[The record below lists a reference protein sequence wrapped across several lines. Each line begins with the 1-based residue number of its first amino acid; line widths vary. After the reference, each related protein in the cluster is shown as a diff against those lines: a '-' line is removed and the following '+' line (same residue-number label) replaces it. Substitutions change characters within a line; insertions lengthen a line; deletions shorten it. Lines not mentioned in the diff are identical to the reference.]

1 MVDVLE
7 MIRQYSESM
16 RSDEPIKIAYGVPV
30 LMCLFSN
37 AHGSSSSKNRTPP
50 PGFYKVTLS
59 AEMIALVASLSE
71 NVIASSVTAIS
82 HSCHVLI
89 IYKLSEL
96 NESIIRESCHAYVL

>member
-7 MIRQYSESM
+7 MKRLYSESM
-16 RSDEPIKIAYGVPV
+16 RSDEPIKITYGVPV

-37 AHGSSSSKNRTPP
+37 AMAHRQVKTEPPPP

-82 HSCHVLI
+82 YSCHVLI
-89 IYKLSEL
+89 IYISFQ
-96 NESIIRESCHAYVL
+96 S